1 MSRLKWLLGL
11 LALIVACQSG
21 PDLYTPKE
29 LTRLGPNET
38 LQRFKQGRFIGEQ
51 TIIKDSL
58 GNELDYQTFAQM
70 NDNRFFAD
78 QYANAEGEVVE
89 LVVRGFRPSDQPLL
103 DSLAKLMQ
111 ERNNQLVPVPVD
123 CANVRDTLQWVY
135 ERDQGI
141 RDGKIPFDARIDRL
155 NQEIVASIIDKCG
168 FPQRAVLGDTAMA
181 AIFLVVQHGEAPLRA
196 QLFPILVAAMAR
208 GEYAPSQIALM
219 EDRIR
224 MDRGLAQK
232 YGSQIVKEPAT
243 GAWEIYPIEEPA
255 RVDFYRDSVGLEP
268 LASYLERFGLTPPK

>member
-1 MSRLKWLLGL
+1 MSRIKWLFGLLGL
-11 LALIVACQSG
+11 IAACQSG
-21 PDLYTPKE
+21 PNLYTPNG
-29 LTRLGPNET
+29 LTRLGANET
-38 LQRFKQGRFIGEQ
+38 LQRFKQGRFIGER

-78 QYANAEGEVVE
+78 QYVNAEGEVME

-111 ERNNQLVPVPVD
+111 ERNNQLAPVPVD
-123 CANVRDTLQWVY
+123 CATVRDTLQWVY

-168 FPQRAVLGDTAMA
+168 FPQRAVLGDTAMQ
-181 AIFLVVQHGEAPLRA
+181 AIFLVVQHAESPMRA
-196 QLFPILVAAMAR
+196 RLFPVMVAAMEK
-208 GEYAPSQIALM
+208 GEYLPSQIALM

-224 MDRGLAQK
+224 MDRGLPQK
-232 YGSQIVKEPAT
+232 YGSQIVKEPTT
-243 GAWEIYPIEEPA
+243 GAWEVYPIEEPD
-255 RVDFYRDSVGLEP
+255 RVDFYRDSVGLEALGP
-268 LASYLERFGLTPPK
+268 YLDRFGLTPPK